1 METHRRLRAENDTL
15 REGLAERDRRVRELE
30 GQVRDLNQRRQ
41 DATKRL
47 DDLIGHVA
55 RLEAQVDRGGSA

>member
-1 METHRRLRAENDTL
+1 VETHRRLRGENDTL
-15 REGLAERDRRVRELE
+15 REDRLQRDRRIRELE
-30 GQVRDLNQRRQ
+30 EQVRDLNQRRQ
-41 DATKRL
+41 DVAKRL